1 MTSRLMI
8 PSWKIQLDL
17 KYLNFLNLESLLL
30 TNNKNKLIMK
40 RISSILLI
48 FFVVFLILNNF
59 LIAVA
64 SSNEKTMVTIDLD
77 PNDSV
82 GDTIIEKDT
91 INIKA
96 DTLSPV
102 REDKEPEIKNVGEL
116 HSATWYRT
124 EGHPIVHRSHP
135 TAAYNNYPKGT
146 KLMVTNIDSGDTC
159 VVEVTD
165 VMGCRSRCWKKPET
179 KCIVH
184 DNKID
189 LSHYAFGKIG
199 NHSRG
204 RIRVKVQK
212 M

>member
-1 MTSRLMI
+1 
-8 PSWKIQLDL
+8 
-17 KYLNFLNLESLLL
+17 
-30 TNNKNKLIMK
+30 MK
-40 RISSILLI
+40 RIVSILLI

-64 SSNEKTMVTIDLD
+64 SSNQKTIITIDLTQ
-77 PNDSV
+77 NEAV
-82 GDTIIEKDT
+82 GDTIIENDT
-91 INIKA
+91 LNIKA
-96 DTLSPV
+96 DTLSRV
-102 REDKEPEIKNVGEL
+102 REDKKTVINNDAEF

-124 EGHPIVHRSHP
+124 DGHPIVHRSHP

-146 KLMVTNIDSGDTC
+146 KLIVTNIDSGDTC

-165 VMGCRSRCWKKPET
+165 VMGCRLKCWKKPES

-189 LSHYAFGKIG
+189 LSHSAFGKIG

>member
-1 MTSRLMI
+1 
-8 PSWKIQLDL
+8 
-17 KYLNFLNLESLLL
+17 
-30 TNNKNKLIMK
+30 MK
-40 RISSILLI
+40 RIVPILLI

-64 SSNEKTMVTIDLD
+64 SSNEKTMVTIDL
-77 PNDSV
+77 NQSATLE
-82 GDTIIEKDT
+82 DTIIKNDT
-91 INIKA
+91 INIVS
-96 DTLSPV
+96 DTLKNIK
-102 REDKEPEIKNVGEL
+102 DNKKQEIKNDGEL

-165 VMGCRSRCWKKPET
+165 VMGCRLRCWKKPET

-189 LSHYAFGKIG
+189 LSHHAFGKIG